1 MTRWQTSEMFFVV
14 WGFLK
19 ILYLLS
25 KIFLSDFQEDGVDK
39 VSAWLTRLSGSCCT
53 VSPKHCL
60 KWATVFCSFT
70 KPQQCNF
77 TRILQI
83 FLKDSLG
90 EKSAKHMFNNST
102 NRQQLLQIT
111 LSERN
116 PQQCIANFNNV
127 LELCRSPLVS
137 ETQLVEEH

>member
-1 MTRWQTSEMFFVV
+1 M
-14 WGFLK
+14 
-19 ILYLLS
+19 
-25 KIFLSDFQEDGVDK
+25 
-39 VSAWLTRLSGSCCT
+39 SAWLTCLSGSCCA

-60 KWATVFCSFT
+60 KPATLLCSFM
-70 KPQQCNF
+70 KPQQCSF
-77 TRILQI
+77 ARILQI

-90 EKSAKHMFNNST
+90 GKSAEHMFNNST

-127 LELCRSPLVS
+127 LELLIACAAARHSFLRHSWWRNINLSLFLRLAGVTLPGVGR
-137 ETQLVEEH
+137 E